1 MLKMENTQIDLKQY
15 VDKVLELYCNTPG
28 TIGRIRSDDRLLA
41 RNLYHRGVT
50 LRIIEQ
56 SMILA
61 AARRSFR
68 APDAPPLSP
77 IRSLHYFIPVI
88 EEVSVNPPSNE
99 YIKYLKI
106 KLAKIQPAGVAAAAS
121 KPP

>member
-1 MLKMENTQIDLKQY
+1 MKNTQTDLKEY
-15 VDKVLELYCNTPG
+15 LDEVLDMYCNAPG
-28 TIGRIRSDDRLLA
+28 TTGRIRSSDRQLA
-41 RNLYHRGVT
+41 RDLYHRGVT

-56 SMILA
+56 SMVLA
-61 AARRSFR
+61 TARRSFR
-68 APDAPPLSP
+68 APDASPLSQ

-99 YIKYLKI
+99 YIFYLKM
-106 KLAKIQPAGVAAAAS
+106 KLAKIHAAGMAEASS

>member
-1 MLKMENTQIDLKQY
+1 MENAQVDLKEY
-15 VDKVLELYCNTPG
+15 VDKILDLYCKTPG
-28 TIGRIRSDDRLLA
+28 TTRRILREDRRLA
-41 RNLYHRGVT
+41 ADLYQRGVT

-56 SMILA
+56 SMVLA

-68 APDAPPLSP
+68 APDASPLSP

-88 EEVSVNPPSNE
+88 EEVSGNPPSNE
-99 YIKYLKI
+99 YINYLKM
-106 KLAKIQPAGVAAAAS
+106 KLAKIPIARIAAAAS

>member
-1 MLKMENTQIDLKQY
+1 MENTQVDLKEY
-15 VDKVLELYCNTPG
+15 VDKVLDLYCNTPG
-28 TIGRIRSDDRLLA
+28 TTRRVRREDRQLA
-41 RNLYHRGVT
+41 RDLYHRGVT

-56 SMILA
+56 SMVLA

-68 APDAPPLSP
+68 APDAPLLSP

-88 EEVSVNPPSNE
+88 EEVSINPPSKD
-99 YIKYLKI
+99 YIIYLKM
-106 KLAKIQPAGVAAAAS
+106 KLAKIPIAGIAAAAS

>member
-1 MLKMENTQIDLKQY
+1 MEMSQPNLKEY

-28 TIGRIRSDDRLLA
+28 TIGHIRREDRQLA
-41 RNLYHRGVT
+41 RDLYHRGVS
-50 LRIIEQ
+50 LCIIEQ
-56 SMILA
+56 SMVIA

-68 APDAPPLSP
+68 ASGAPPLSA

-88 EEVSVNPPSNE
+88 EEISVNPPSKE
-99 YIKYLKI
+99 YTMYLKM
-106 KLAKIQPAGVAAAAS
+106 KLEKISVSGIAAAVS

>member
-1 MLKMENTQIDLKQY
+1 MENSQVDLKEY
-15 VDKVLELYCNTPG
+15 VYKVLDLYCNTPG
-28 TIGRIRSDDRLLA
+28 TTGRIRREDRRLA
-41 RNLYHRGVT
+41 AVLYQRGVT

-56 SMILA
+56 SMVLA

-68 APDAPPLSP
+68 APDASPLSP

-106 KLAKIQPAGVAAAAS
+106 KLAKIQPSGVAAAAS

>member
-1 MLKMENTQIDLKQY
+1 MGNTQIDLKEY
-15 VDKVLELYCNTPG
+15 VDNVLNLYCNTPG
-28 TIGRIRSDDRLLA
+28 TTRRIRREDRRLA
-41 RNLYHRGVT
+41 AVLYQRGVT

-56 SMILA
+56 SMVLA

-68 APDAPPLSP
+68 APDASPLSP

-88 EEVSVNPPSNE
+88 QEVSGNPPSNE
-99 YIKYLKI
+99 YIYYLKM
-106 KLAKIQPAGVAAAAS
+106 KLAKIPIAGIAAAAS

>member
-1 MLKMENTQIDLKQY
+1 MENTQVDLREY

-28 TIGRIRSDDRLLA
+28 TIGHIRREDRRLA
-41 RNLYHRGVT
+41 ADLYQRGVT

-56 SMILA
+56 SMVLA
-61 AARRSFR
+61 AARRSLR
-68 APDAPPLSP
+68 APDASPLSP

-88 EEVSVNPPSNE
+88 EEVSVNPLSNE
-99 YIKYLKI
+99 YIKYLKM
-106 KLAKIQPAGVAAAAS
+106 KLAKIPIASLAAMAS